1 MERTLKEEML
11 WLADTLEN
19 YAQDEKSSSNIDDN
33 QYWYALG
40 IERTC
45 ILIREHVEMVEKKH

>member
-11 WLADTLEN
+11 WLADTLET
-19 YAQDEKSSSNIDDN
+19 YAKNEKSSSNIDEN

-45 ILIREHVEMVEKKH
+45 TLIREHVERVEKKH